1 MKNLDNIILVFEE
14 LNEKKPKIE
23 VDKRYSENPESTDIL
38 KKIEVSKEKVRKYLI
53 EFLNAVIGVGV
64 HGDSKIENQIPTEEE
79 FNKIKAKTMSEIN
92 KLINNEDRAPVRY
105 FTDEKKNIG
114 KQLKKLVS
122 RVIYSELDFDE
133 KEEPAT
139 YKELEK
145 AAYANVLP
153 ELDSKNPKV
162 PDEFKKIIGKPMY
175 NADVYEDL
183 IPFISKKNKTDVL
196 KNAEDAKDVSGYLK
210 KNIPHDLLSKEPTGY
225 EGRKE
230 KMIKAVDDIKT
241 DEKGDITD
249 DSSYK
254 NARENEKRID
264 LISKAKEQIKTKD
277 WKENNEK
284 EENKST
290 GKLTAAD
297 LFKTPSK
304 SQQNGRSAYAAQRQA
319 GLNALNSGSREK
331 NEVTTLSKKQTTEII
346 NKWIAEKAPKDKDHT
361 IKLFGNFPHMG
372 SAYGV
377 LIFVPGQTAKTETA
391 IKVDGEYGFKA
402 HKTWYNDQLTA
413 EQREY
418 VKDYRKNSEFKS
430 KVLAQWKTSIATESY
445 FNY

>member
-196 KNAEDAKDVSGYLK
+196 KNAEDGEE
-210 KNIPHDLLSKEPTGY
+210 IGLL
-225 EGRKE
+225 
-230 KMIKAVDDIKT
+230 
-241 DEKGDITD
+241 IT
-249 DSSYK
+249 
-254 NARENEKRID
+254 
-264 LISKAKEQIKTKD
+264 
-277 WKENNEK
+277 
-284 EENKST
+284 
-290 GKLTAAD
+290 
-297 LFKTPSK
+297 FMP
-304 SQQNGRSAYAAQRQA
+304 
-319 GLNALNSGSREK
+319 LNMAL
-331 NEVTTLSKKQTTEII
+331 
-346 NKWIAEKAPKDKDHT
+346 
-361 IKLFGNFPHMG
+361 
-372 SAYGV
+372 
-377 LIFVPGQTAKTETA
+377 
-391 IKVDGEYGFKA
+391 
-402 HKTWYNDQLTA
+402 
-413 EQREY
+413 
-418 VKDYRKNSEFKS
+418 
-430 KVLAQWKTSIATESY
+430 SIADFMSTLFCGTAS
-445 FNY
+445 FLRQR